1 LWAAVET
8 PDTPRIFGRLPYH
21 EALQRLVMSA
31 FLPNSY
37 FVVNAGLELLEKQPM
52 NLGLDATFDD
62 KWVLPRDDEFYGKLS
77 FFDHYALHWDSEK
90 DLTYIIGKLNR
101 LRVTHYDAMAKICS
115 NEPLMVKHKGA
126 MFGMEQHRKTHKL
139 YGSALTVCGNRS
151 FGYTSNRRSCTIQ
164 T

>member
-1 LWAAVET
+1 
-8 PDTPRIFGRLPYH
+8 
-21 EALQRLVMSA
+21 
-31 FLPNSY
+31 
-37 FVVNAGLELLEKQPM
+37 M
-52 NLGLDATFDD
+52 NLGLDATLDD

-115 NEPLMVKHKGA
+115 TEPLMVNTKVQCLYGTTQKN
-126 MFGMEQHRKTHKL
+126 HKL